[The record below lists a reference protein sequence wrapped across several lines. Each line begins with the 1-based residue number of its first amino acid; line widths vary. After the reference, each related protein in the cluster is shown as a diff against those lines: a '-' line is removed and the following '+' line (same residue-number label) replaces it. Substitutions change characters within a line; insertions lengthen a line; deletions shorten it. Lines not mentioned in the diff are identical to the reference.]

1 MYCHLLGNL
10 KPAQHG
16 QAGPGW
22 SSLFDRIGNLHNL
35 GKPGW
40 SSLLERFADRMVEGP
55 KRPILTIL
63 LKKRR
68 ALKSFRI
75 YGGKKD
81 LASTHRVVKLSS
93 ELVRNVPVWLF
104 LLASYQVAAV

>member
-1 MYCHLLGNL
+1 MD
-10 KPAQHG
+10 KPG
-16 QAGPGW
+16 R

-35 GKPGW
+35 GKPEW

-81 LASTHRVVKLSS
+81 LATHRVVKLSS